1 MTDQLSYFLV
11 VNDNEENEKVLG
23 HSDIINN
30 NPLSYKQKIR
40 NETIGWVNLCM

>member
-23 HSDIINN
+23 HSDIISN

-40 NETIGWVNLCM
+40 NETIG